1 MAKTFNYWRELHKAR
16 LEAEFTFRT
25 RQIELIQEQIL
36 SGDQDPNWVHELV
49 ETIKCAD
56 RIGRKLDKMADEDSM
71 ELEEEDS
78 IKDEEEE
85 QTVFNPEIEYDFE
98 QLGELV
104 YNPLKNL
111 YVNEKGQIFRER
123 ADGCFLLIKQEDN
136 NND

>member
-36 SGDQDPNWVHELV
+36 SGDKDPSWVHNLV

-56 RIGRKLDKMADEDSM
+56 RIGRKLDEMADEDSV
-71 ELEEEDS
+71 ELEEEEDS
-78 IKDEEEE
+78 EEE

-104 YNPLKNL
+104 YDPYKNI
-111 YVNEKGQIFRER
+111 YTNEKGQR
-123 ADGCFLLIKQEDN
+123 ADGCFVLIKQGEN